1 MLVTEHEAIDMAKT
15 VVLKCGGS
23 TVHQLSES
31 FFQSL
36 KALVDN
42 NWKVMV
48 VHGGGPDIT
57 NMLKA
62 LNIETEFVGGQRKTT
77 KAVLE
82 IAEMVL
88 GGKINKHLT
97 NLLQQKGL
105 KSIGISGSDGQTLEA
120 DYLDK
125 ENLGLV
131 GKVTSVDTTM
141 VSLLMENGYIPV
153 VAPLARTVTHET
165 LNVNADLAAAAIA
178 HAIGA
183 EKFLFVTDVPGIL
196 DGEKQLIDK
205 ITPSEIQTHIENEVI
220 TGGMIPKVQS
230 AMATLSDICQEVM
243 IVSGQQ
249 AFIENDSFKGTKIVR
264 DKEVLSS

>member
-1 MLVTEHEAIDMAKT
+1 MSKT

-36 KALVDN
+36 KELIDHD
-42 NWKVMV
+42 WKVMI

-62 LNIETEFVGGQRKTT
+62 LKIETEFVDGQRKTT
-77 KAVLE
+77 EAVLE

-88 GGKINKHLT
+88 AGKINKHLT

-105 KSIGISGSDGQTLEA
+105 KSIGISGSDGQTLQA
-120 DYLDK
+120 TFLDK
-125 ENLGLV
+125 EKLGLV
-131 GKVTSVDTTM
+131 GKVTTVNTTM

-153 VAPLARTVTHET
+153 VAPLARTETQET

-178 HAIGA
+178 NAIGA

-196 DGEKQLIDK
+196 DGKKQLIDN
-205 ITPSEIQTHIENEVI
+205 ITPTEIEELIENEVI

-230 AMATLSDICQEVM
+230 AIATLSDICQEVM

-264 DKEVLSS
+264 EQEVLSS

>member
-1 MLVTEHEAIDMAKT
+1 MSKT

-23 TVHQLSES
+23 TVNQLSES

-36 KALVDN
+36 HALVEN
-42 NWKVMV
+42 NWKVMI

-57 NMLKA
+57 KMLKA

-77 KAVLE
+77 EAILE

-88 GGKINKHLT
+88 AGKINKQLT
-97 NLLQQKGL
+97 NLLQKKEL
-105 KSIGISGSDGQTLEA
+105 KAIGISGSDGQTLQA
-120 DYLDK
+120 DYLDQEK
-125 ENLGLV
+125 LGLV
-131 GKVTSVDTTM
+131 GKVTSVDTSI

-153 VAPLARTVTHET
+153 MAPLARTVTNET

-196 DGEKQLIDK
+196 DEKKQLINK
-205 ITPSEIQTHIENEVI
+205 ITPTEIETLINSEVI
-220 TGGMIPKVQS
+220 TGGMIPKVHS
-230 AMATLSDICQEVM
+230 AVATLSDICKEVM

-249 AFIENDSFKGTKIVR
+249 AFIEDDQFKGTKIVSE
-264 DKEVLSS
+264 KEVLS

>member
-1 MLVTEHEAIDMAKT
+1 MSKT

-36 KALVDN
+36 KDLIDG
-42 NWKVMV
+42 NWKVV
-48 VHGGGPDIT
+48 IVHGGGPDIT
-57 NMLKA
+57 NMLNA
-62 LNIETEFVGGQRKTT
+62 LKIETEFVNGQRKTSE
-77 KAVLE
+77 KVLE

-88 GGKINKHLT
+88 AGKINKHLT

-105 KSIGISGSDGQTLEA
+105 KSIGLSGSDGELLQA
-120 DYLDK
+120 AFLDK
-125 ENLGLV
+125 EKLGLV
-131 GKVTSVDTTM
+131 GKVTKVNEKV

-153 VAPLARTVTHET
+153 IAPLARTETHET

-196 DGEKQLIDK
+196 DEKKQLIEN
-205 ITPSEIQTHIENEVI
+205 ITPTEIEALIESEVI

-230 AMATLSDICQEVM
+230 AIATLSDICQEVM
-243 IVSGQQ
+243 IVSGQS
-249 AFIENDSFKGTKIVR
+249 AFVENDRFKGTKIVE
-264 DKEVLSS
+264 KMEVISS

>member
-1 MLVTEHEAIDMAKT
+1 MSKT

-36 KALVDN
+36 QALMEN
-42 NWKVMV
+42 NWNVMI

-62 LNIETEFVGGQRKTT
+62 LKIETEFFNGQRKTT
-77 KAVLE
+77 EEVLE

-88 GGKINKHLT
+88 AGKINKLLT

-105 KSIGISGSDGQTLEA
+105 NAIGLSGSDGRLLQAE
-120 DYLDK
+120 YLDK

-131 GKVTSVDTTM
+131 GKVTNVHTEAI
-141 VSLLMENGYIPV
+141 SLLMGNGYIPV
-153 VAPLARTVTHET
+153 VAPLARTVTNET

-178 HAIGA
+178 NAVGA
-183 EKFLFVTDVPGIL
+183 DKFLFVTDVPGIL
-196 DGEKQLIDK
+196 NENKQVIAE
-205 ITPSEIQTHIENEVI
+205 ITPSEINSLIAEEVI

-230 AMATLSDICQEVM
+230 ALATLSDKCQEV
-243 IVSGQQ
+243 IIASGQR
-249 AFIENDSFKGTKIVR
+249 AIIENGCFTGTKIV
-264 DKEVLSS
+264 KGMEVSQT

>member
-1 MLVTEHEAIDMAKT
+1 MSKT

-23 TVHQLSES
+23 TVHQLSDS

-36 KALVDN
+36 NALIEN
-42 NWKVMV
+42 NWKVMI

-62 LNIETEFVGGQRKTT
+62 LNIETEFVKGQRKTT
-77 KAVLE
+77 EAVLE

-88 GGKINKHLT
+88 AGKINKHLT

-105 KSIGISGSDGQTLEA
+105 NSIGISGSDGEMLQAEF
-120 DYLDK
+120 LDK

-131 GKVTSVDTTM
+131 GKVTSVNRSV

-153 VAPLARTVTHET
+153 VAPLARTVTHDT

-178 HAIGA
+178 QAVGA
-183 EKFLFVTDVPGIL
+183 EKLLFVTDVPGIL
-196 DGEKQLIDK
+196 DESKQLIK
-205 ITPSEIQTHIENEVI
+205 EITPSKIQSYIEDEVI

-230 AMATLSDICQEVM
+230 AMTTLSDTLKEVM

-249 AFIENDSFKGTKIVR
+249 AFIENDDFKGTKIVR
-264 DKEVLSS
+264 EQEVSST